1 MNTQK
6 KEQLLN
12 CSDFNQLLDTEYG
25 KRGTPVRE
33 QFEAEAEVFALGE
46 LLQQQRKSAGLTQQ
60 QLARQAGSNKSTVS
74 RIERGN
80 LNVSLDS
87 IFRIFSGMGRKVA
100 ISVLTLTLL
109 LTLGVGQMW
118 ASTTATLYYSIPA
131 STVGCY
137 TVKCYYNFGYS
148 QTGTVEMT
156 KEGYNGTDVVYSVT
170 VTADHDNV
178 DDMKFQLWN
187 GGSWVSEKQ
196 VLSGWVALDKNGK
209 MYSYSSNSWGT
220 KTMDASGSYKIY
232 FVNKD
237 SWSSRYTYA
246 YYADCHNNWSWP
258 GQSMTSASK
267 KYNGKDIYYIDLSS
281 RFPSVI
287 FNNNSGSETSSIACY
302 SNRGKMYYDGSFIT
316 LQYDVTL
323 DQQSGSDG
331 TSSIIATCGSAM
343 PGSKTAP
350 SRTGYTF
357 GGYYTSTGGGGT
369 KYYNADM
376 TSAAT
381 WPSDGSGPTT
391 LYAKWTENTY
401 SLTFANDG
409 HGTVAVGG
417 ASVSSGSSATVNY
430 HTTKTLVATPATGY
444 NFNNWTLSG
453 TNTGAVTIGSTTTA
467 STTIKA
473 TATGATVT
481 ANFAAN
487 TTTITLNK
495 GDHGAANQTA
505 TVNYD
510 ATALTSITAVSPSG
524 MYELTG
530 YYTSSDVKVL
540 NADGSFA
547 GSNVTGYITSDKW
560 SNASSAVTL
569 YAHWDAVSTY
579 TVSYSAGGGSGSMS
593 SNTGITSG
601 GSQTISTNS
610 FTRSGYTFS
619 HWTADVAVTANSK
632 SVAAGGTIAAGAT
645 LSNIT
650 SNIALTAN
658 WIENDYTVT
667 VTAGSNGSVASGSV
681 TGHKD
686 TKVTL
691 PTATANT
698 GYHFDTW
705 TTTTGSVTYDNKT
718 SASTAQ
724 VYGLSA
730 DATVRADFAANTY
743 SVVFNANGGTG
754 SMSNEAFTYDASAKA
769 LTSNSFS
776 KSGYTFVGWATSAA
790 RANAMNIDYTNG
802 QSVQNLTSTNGGT
815 FNLYAVWAKKYYIG
829 GRFQHDWEDGTTT
842 TNEMTYDATTGY
854 YKFETN
860 KTVNELSVQWHNV
873 SGDYY
878 ANQVFFIHT
887 GNGKTGSSSNPFY
900 TTPNEDGAGLNFET
914 SNSYA
919 NALVLANQETTWGEI
934 VTNRLVQFS
943 NTDNLSSNVIVW
955 WDPANKKVWYTATE
969 SLNTN
974 YYLLGF
980 GTGNWSETDARRFTV
995 ASLNATT
1002 ATVTVSLTAKTYTG
1016 GDNEDGFKVKNGSN
1030 YYGNTGTMTRA
1041 NCSNWSFTTG
1051 SNNNCGIPADMAG
1064 TYTFTLNLST
1074 MQVSA
1079 TYPTES
1085 GFTVTTTSS
1094 AGGSADAASYTAYE
1108 FTTTAISATPSTG
1121 YYFTGW
1127 EATSGSVDFADA
1139 SSASTT
1145 INGVTA
1151 AATIRANFAPM
1162 WVIAGG
1168 DSQNGENGDDVMGNW
1183 STSANQIVNIGT
1195 NANSKDTGYV
1205 EITLPANTTF
1215 YFKVKDVSLAANAGW
1230 YGNSNSTQYMTYAAN
1245 NMQPW
1250 TFGTDGSNTANCG
1263 ITTAGAGTYK
1273 FAWNITDK
1281 KVSVHFPTSYTVTFG
1296 YGTGGSEVTA
1306 TVEDATTI
1314 TSGQYAAAGKD
1325 ITFTQTPST
1334 GYTFKGWYTTSD
1346 GNSAVTGMG
1355 TSDAVYDDIAANIN
1369 VYAQY
1374 TEDMHTVTVTAGEH
1388 GSITTP
1394 AGGSGSTVSAGIAT
1408 GAAIVAAVADYGYYF
1423 QGWTVESGSATFANA
1438 SALSTTVYATADATI
1453 KANFVSHWTIA
1464 GGNSG
1469 DPDGADAMGDWS
1481 TVANGI
1487 DNFEEV
1493 NSEWIGYVDIDLPA
1507 NTTFYFKVRDLYDGS
1522 AWYGNTGEMT
1532 IDNSTGWLMT
1542 LQTSNCSITTAGKGT
1557 YRFTWNETTKHLT
1570 VTYPTSYTVS
1580 YSVYTFLGND
1590 ESNSES
1596 TTGGSI
1602 SSVVDGDAI
1611 ALTSGKYV
1619 VSGGTAVFTH
1629 AAAAT
1634 NYHFAGWYSDA
1645 ACETAYVDGE
1655 GDAAITDEVLTLTV
1669 SGNKTVYAKFAETMT
1684 TVNIAHNAHGHVE
1697 LGGETVTSATA
1708 GVYTT
1713 RTITAVPDA
1722 GWYFAGWTVS
1732 DGADCNVAST
1742 DGRNDNEP
1750 SSTTLSGLG
1759 IGTTGTVTANF
1770 VENDKVYFRNWNDD
1784 ADAPLW
1790 ENVYVYFNI
1799 SFEDDCAKSSTNSSY
1814 IVQMTQ
1820 IGESN
1825 VYWAYVPRAV
1835 YNVANIAFSNHE
1847 FGTNYKFYQHE
1858 AVKRG
1863 DYNRA
1868 LSMFVPRHSDTEE
1881 LNKTN
1886 YYKGYWKHYG
1896 LKAGSDAGYRIERY
1910 NGSTYEQPSDNGGDR
1925 VKFLVVNDNTIE
1937 YQLRVDNQEEG
1948 HNNYMIYSEAGIHY
1962 ITFDGS
1968 PVVTGYTVTTANHSD
1983 IGLTEYTSGS
1993 PRFYITPTSEG
2004 VYKLVIDMSHDMMR
2018 LSVIYPVAVGDYMLV
2033 HNYNDGSA
2041 KISRSDII
2049 KPDEVASRL
2058 YSMYIDNI
2066 TAHTKSLKLKK
2077 CTALTEGVPVWSA
2090 GEDVSMSGFKADTAG
2105 VFQFNVAIAADNAT
2119 LSDIATYHGNY
2130 YIKTDCA
2137 DGGWTAYKSNILEH
2151 NSSTFSASDPKTYD
2165 YYFCR
2170 WVESDMYDGDNNT
2183 NFNVKCVVA
2192 NDYNNALSDTLTGDA
2207 IIGVNNDVLP
2217 YNANVRFSY
2226 NSVTNEL
2233 RRAYI
2238 NGATDWQESF
2248 LRISAGDASQ
2258 IRSKYTHTA
2267 YSGNDTT
2274 LTDKNNWIYQLD
2286 LEAHTNA
2293 RVKLTANYRFN
2304 STDHEQYF
2312 KGNSGDYTDA
2322 NTEQII
2328 QGTSADTWFPLRV
2341 VYDFKIDKLIAGYL
2355 PGNTNVTS
2363 SEAIY
2368 SDVLIIRNG
2377 QGDGTQLTFSTGKE
2391 LSNVKTVY
2399 GVMEFN
2405 KSDIQNT
2412 GLSRYTR
2419 NTYWVSFPFDVRLD
2433 QVTGFG
2439 DYGKEWI
2446 IQYYDGATRA
2456 EKGAWKDSPNFW
2468 TYVMPSERNAGFVMK
2483 ANEGYLVSLSLNNMT
2498 PNDFWKNGVTTV
2510 SLYFPSKDPVETING
2525 TLPSAASYVVPE
2537 HPCTIERDGRYFKDA
2552 NWNIIGVPSYANL
2565 TRGVQEE
2572 VTING
2577 NSVSFLYRHNTGNNH
2592 MEVQSLSGSFTF
2604 GVMKS
2609 YMVQYA
2615 GTIDWTS
2622 TIPSEVAA
2630 RRAPESD
2637 NKTLDLQ
2644 ILDGEGQLID
2654 RAFVRFS
2661 DESTDGLDLNKDL
2674 YKFFNEGGN
2683 VYTLC
2688 SDVELAAQIL
2698 PLGEGTLSI
2707 PVGVKADG
2715 NTTVE
2720 FAMPEGTEGMEV
2732 YLYDKQDGTYTNLLT
2747 STRQVTLNEGKT
2759 NDRFILM
2766 VKEAKM
2772 PTAVISTEQDAENT
2786 VKYLRNGHLFIK
2798 RGGRLYNAEGK
2809 LVNNVK

>member
-1 MNTQK
+1 MLENLGANIQIRA
-6 KEQLLN
+6 
-12 CSDFNQLLDTEYG
+12 DVAGEYEV
-25 KRGTPVRE
+25 KVDYSSTP
-33 QFEAEAEVFALGE
+33 
-46 LLQQQRKSAGLTQQ
+46 
-60 QLARQAGSNKSTVS
+60 
-74 RIERGN
+74 I
-80 LNVSLDS
+80 
-87 IFRIFSGMGRKVA
+87 
-100 ISVLTLTLL
+100 
-109 LTLGVGQMW
+109 
-118 ASTTATLYYSIPA
+118 
-131 STVGCY
+131 
-137 TVKCYYNFGYS
+137 
-148 QTGTVEMT
+148 
-156 KEGYNGTDVVYSVT
+156 VT
-170 VTADHDNV
+170 VTFPSETLYTVTVAAGA
-178 DDMKFQLWN
+178 
-187 GGSWVSEKQ
+187 GGSVSTASLTNVGVSTKSAE
-196 VLSGWVALDKNGK
+196 VTATPNVGYVFT
-209 MYSYSSNSWGT
+209 SWTLPAGT
-220 KTMDASGSYKIY
+220 SA
-232 FVNKD
+232 
-237 SWSSRYTYA
+237 
-246 YYADCHNNWSWP
+246 AD
-258 GQSMTSASK
+258 GYTSASNPIK
-267 KYNGKDIYYIDLSS
+267 IN
-281 RFPSVI
+281 
-287 FNNNSGSETSSIACY
+287 
-302 SNRGKMYYDGSFIT
+302 
-316 LQYDVTL
+316 
-323 DQQSGSDG
+323 
-331 TSSIIATCGSAM
+331 ATAA
-343 PGSKTAP
+343 SKT
-350 SRTGYTF
+350 
-357 GGYYTSTGGGGT
+357 
-369 KYYNADM
+369 
-376 TSAAT
+376 
-381 WPSDGSGPTT
+381 
-391 LYAKWTENTY
+391 
-401 SLTFANDG
+401 
-409 HGTVAVGG
+409 
-417 ASVSSGSSATVNY
+417 
-430 HTTKTLVATPATGY
+430 
-444 NFNNWTLSG
+444 
-453 TNTGAVTIGSTTTA
+453 I
-467 STTIKA
+467 
-473 TATGATVT
+473 T
-481 ANFAAN
+481 ANFAAATAFIEGRFHVTNASRDGSWTN
-487 TTTITLNK
+487 TFSEGDWNENSTAIKFTWDGTNSRYYLHTYATPHELTTQISSQDPVFYIKESSSSSSLANVASYWSATSQTLTAAGTGNK
-495 GDHGAANQTA
+495 RTLAHSGTFYNNRLKFNSADESGYAILYFDEAGIWYELEQTLKYDGNGNTGGSAPAGTVYYDKGATA
-505 TVNYD
+505 TAASNSY
-510 ATALTSITAVSPSG
+510 TR
-524 MYELTG
+524 TG
-530 YYTSSDVKVL
+530 YVFAGWNTR
-540 NADGSFA
+540 ADGNGTSYAA
-547 GSNVTGYITSDKW
+547 GASVTMNSNI
-560 SNASSAVTL
+560 TL
-569 YAHWDAVSTY
+569 YAQWNENSYNA
-579 TVSYSAGGGSGSMS
+579 TVSAGANGSVSPTGTVAIKQVTGTELTASPSTNYVFSNWTYSGGGIALKSP
-593 SNTGITSG
+593 
-601 GSQTISTNS
+601 STATTNPAT
-610 FTRSGYTFS
+610 FTAT
-619 HWTADVAVTANSK
+619 TT
-632 SVAAGGTIAAGAT
+632 GGTIQANFADQWALTGIGGDWGTYYGLPYKSANVYEGTKVLTAGNHTFKVVDRKTSTYYTEASKTITRAANTANAATTGGTGNEMTITADAAGT
-645 LSNIT
+645 YTFNYNT
-650 SNIALTAN
+650 STHVLTVTYPA
-658 WIENDYTVT
+658 DPTYTVT
-667 VTAGSNGSVASGSV
+667 VTAGA
-681 TGHKD
+681 H
-686 TKVTL
+686 
-691 PTATANT
+691 
-698 GYHFDTW
+698 
-705 TTTTGSVTYDNKT
+705 
-718 SASTAQ
+718 
-724 VYGLSA
+724 
-730 DATVRADFAANTY
+730 
-743 SVVFNANGGTG
+743 GT
-754 SMSNEAFTYDASAKA
+754 
-769 LTSNSFS
+769 
-776 KSGYTFVGWATSAA
+776 
-790 RANAMNIDYTNG
+790 
-802 QSVQNLTSTNGGT
+802 
-815 FNLYAVWAKKYYIG
+815 
-829 GRFQHDWEDGTTT
+829 
-842 TNEMTYDATTGY
+842 
-854 YKFETN
+854 
-860 KTVNELSVQWHNV
+860 
-873 SGDYY
+873 
-878 ANQVFFIHT
+878 
-887 GNGKTGSSSNPFY
+887 
-900 TTPNEDGAGLNFET
+900 
-914 SNSYA
+914 
-919 NALVLANQETTWGEI
+919 
-934 VTNRLVQFS
+934 
-943 NTDNLSSNVIVW
+943 
-955 WDPANKKVWYTATE
+955 
-969 SLNTN
+969 
-974 YYLLGF
+974 
-980 GTGNWSETDARRFTV
+980 
-995 ASLNATT
+995 
-1002 ATVTVSLTAKTYTG
+1002 
-1016 GDNEDGFKVKNGSN
+1016 
-1030 YYGNTGTMTRA
+1030 
-1041 NCSNWSFTTG
+1041 
-1051 SNNNCGIPADMAG
+1051 
-1064 TYTFTLNLST
+1064 
-1074 MQVSA
+1074 
-1079 TYPTES
+1079 
-1085 GFTVTTTSS
+1085 
-1094 AGGSADAASYTAYE
+1094 
-1108 FTTTAISATPSTG
+1108 
-1121 YYFTGW
+1121 
-1127 EATSGSVDFADA
+1127 
-1139 SSASTT
+1139 
-1145 INGVTA
+1145 
-1151 AATIRANFAPM
+1151 
-1162 WVIAGG
+1162 
-1168 DSQNGENGDDVMGNW
+1168 
-1183 STSANQIVNIGT
+1183 
-1195 NANSKDTGYV
+1195 
-1205 EITLPANTTF
+1205 
-1215 YFKVKDVSLAANAGW
+1215 
-1230 YGNSNSTQYMTYAAN
+1230 
-1245 NMQPW
+1245 
-1250 TFGTDGSNTANCG
+1250 
-1263 ITTAGAGTYK
+1263 
-1273 FAWNITDK
+1273 
-1281 KVSVHFPTSYTVTFG
+1281 
-1296 YGTGGSEVTA
+1296 
-1306 TVEDATTI
+1306 
-1314 TSGQYAAAGKD
+1314 
-1325 ITFTQTPST
+1325 
-1334 GYTFKGWYTTSD
+1334 
-1346 GNSAVTGMG
+1346 
-1355 TSDAVYDDIAANIN
+1355 
-1369 VYAQY
+1369 
-1374 TEDMHTVTVTAGEH
+1374 
-1388 GSITTP
+1388 ITTP
-1394 AGGSGSTVSAGIAT
+1394 TAPATTVSAGEFT
-1408 GAAIVAAVADYGYYF
+1408 PAAIAAAVADYGYYF
-1423 QGWTVESGSATFANA
+1423 SRWTVESGSATFGDETSASTIVNA
-1438 SALSTTVYATADATI
+1438 TSNATI
-1453 KANFVSHWTIA
+1453 KANFVSHWTVA
-1464 GGNSG
+1464 GGDSENNAN
-1469 DPDGADAMGDWS
+1469 GADAMGNWNE
-1481 TVANGI
+1481 TTNGI
-1487 DNFEEV
+1487 DNFTEV
-1493 NSEWIGYVDIDLPA
+1493 SSGVWVGYADIDLPA
-1507 NTTFYFKVRDLYDGS
+1507 NTTFYFKIRDLFNTN
-1522 AWYGNTGEMT
+1522 WYGNTGEMT
-1532 IDNSTGWLMT
+1532 IGNHTNWTMATDLG
-1542 LQTSNCSITTAGKGT
+1542 NCRITTAGAGT
-1557 YRFTWNETTKHLT
+1557 YRFTWNETNKQLT
-1570 VTYPTSYTVS
+1570 VTYPTSYTVT
-1580 YSVYTFLGND
+1580 YGKTVDNGQDIGGVTA
-1590 ESNSES
+1590 
-1596 TTGGSI
+1596 TG
-1602 SSVVDGDAI
+1602 DDDD

-1619 VSGGTAVFTH
+1619 SKGTATFT
-1629 AAAAT
+1629 AAAAA
-1634 NYHFAGWYSDA
+1634 NYHF
-1645 ACETAYVDGE
+1645 VDWRASSTYGE
-1655 GDAAITDEVLTLTV
+1655 GTQLSTDNPYTMTSIAE
-1669 SGNKTVYAKFAETMT
+1669 NKTVYAHYAENMA
-1684 TVNIAHNAHGHVE
+1684 TVTLAHTGNGHIE
-1697 LGGETVTSATA
+1697 IGGETVTSATA

-1750 SSTTLSGLG
+1750 SSTALSGLG
-1759 IGTTGTVTANF
+1759 TGTTGTVTANF

-1790 ENVYVYFNI
+1790 ENVYVYFGI
-1799 SFEDDCAKSSTNSSY
+1799 SWEDNCAKSSSNSNY

-1835 YNVANIAFSNHE
+1835 YAETNMAFSNHD
-1847 FGTNYKFYQHE
+1847 FGADYKFYEHE

-1881 LNKTN
+1881 QNYTT

-1948 HNNYMIYSEAGIHY
+1948 HNNYRIYSEAGIHY

-1983 IGLTEYTSGS
+1983 IGLTEYTLGS

-2090 GEDVSMSGFKADTAG
+2090 GNAVSMSGFKADTAG

-2151 NSSTFSASDPKTYD
+2151 NSSTFSTSDSKTYD

-2170 WVESDMYDGDNNT
+2170 WVESDLYDGDNNT

-2312 KGNSGDYTDA
+2312 KGNTGDYTDA

-2377 QGDGTQLTFSTGKE
+2377 QGDGTQLTFGTGKE

-2405 KSDIQNT
+2405 KSDIQNA
-2412 GLSRYTR
+2412 GLSRYAR

-2510 SLYFPSKDPVETING
+2510 SLYFPSKDPVGTING

-2715 NTTVE
+2715 NATVE
-2720 FAMPEGTEGMEV
+2720 FAMPEGTEGMEI

-2747 STRQVTLNEGKT
+2747 STRTVNLTEGKT

-2809 LVNNVK
+2809 FVNNVK

>member
-1 MNTQK
+1 MKNINFSQK
-6 KEQLLN
+6 QMHDGGGV
-12 CSDFNQLLDTEYG
+12 SM
-25 KRGTPVRE
+25 
-33 QFEAEAEVFALGE
+33 
-46 LLQQQRKSAGLTQQ
+46 
-60 QLARQAGSNKSTVS
+60 VS
-74 RIERGN
+74 RCVRI
-80 LNVSLDS
+80 VKSLS
-87 IFRIFSGMGRKVA
+87 RTVA
-100 ISVLTLTLL
+100 VLTLL

-118 ASTTATLYYSIPA
+118 AANEYNKRYLYVNSSNCSWWTDASAQPALNAYFNTDCSNDWAAFQEEASGALTSTSWYFDLSGMHSSYLYFRGFKIERHPKNTGNYWNTVTAGAENNGTHNCLWINSDGGGMSWGNYAVPISSITLSATSGYLSGSGTSGSPYLVPVGTNISLSASPTCTPADGTMSFCANFGTSPAASPTTVTSTGSYSVSSTSKVEVKCKGRNKYGDVYSADVTSNSIYVQGVVPSVGVSSASSVTTTTATLNA
-131 STVGCY
+131 
-137 TVKCYYNFGYS
+137 
-148 QTGTVEMT
+148 
-156 KEGYNGTDVVYSVT
+156 SVT
-170 VTADHDNV
+170 VNGATTTAYGFKYGTTNNV
-178 DDMKFQLWN
+178 ATLQASGTDASTSGALAANATSFSRDITSLSPSTTYYYISYVTTASGTYYSASTQSFTTATPAEPTHNVTVYYKYNSSDIQSSATESAVGESTPRGVTAPSITGYTFSYWSLGNGLTNESGSTTANPISITTKASGTYTLTANYTINSYTVTFNAMSGSGSMSNESFNYNQTNALTTNAYTRSGYVFKGWATSSANATAGTVAYADGANYTMGSANVTLYAVWYKKAYFVNVPKWTAANVKAHVYTGGDSWQTWNGTEEKMTSTGTTVFGYTIYSYEFPDTYTTVIFHNNGANQTDAWTWSSSTPYYYHGAGTQYASVDAIRQAWKVYGSWNMTGEDWNSNDFSSYSANTATYTVSLVASTTYNFKYVFAGTNTWYGSN
-187 GGSWVSEKQ
+187 GGSMSDGDTWTLNGSSDVSFTTTIAGTYTFTIDY
-196 VLSGWVALDKNGK
+196 SGMN
-209 MYSYSSNSWGT
+209 SNSAPSCTVDFPVSYTLTYDIGT
-220 KTMDASGSYKIY
+220 VPGNDGSISCATASGSY
-232 FVNKD
+232 V
-237 SWSSRYTYA
+237 
-246 YYADCHNNWSWP
+246 
-258 GQSMTSASK
+258 
-267 KYNGKDIYYIDLSS
+267 
-281 RFPSVI
+281 PSG
-287 FNNNSGSETSSIACY
+287 NT
-302 SNRGKMYYDGSFIT
+302 
-316 LQYDVTL
+316 VTL
-323 DQQSGSDG
+323 TGP
-331 TSSIIATCGSAM
+331 AA
-343 PGSKTAP
+343 K
-350 SRTGYTF
+350 TGYTWKGWF
-357 GGYYTSTGGGGT
+357 TNAAGTTGQIADVSRAIT
-369 KYYNADM
+369 VTMNADK
-376 TSAAT
+376 
-381 WPSDGSGPTT
+381 T
-391 LYAKWTENTY
+391 LYACYTENTY
-401 SLTFANDG
+401 STN
-409 HGTVAVGG
+409 VAVTPAATGSITSPTPSEGKINVSHHTGTSVTASANTNYVFDHWSVADGG
-417 ASVSSGSSATVNY
+417 LTVSS
-430 HTTKTLVATPATGY
+430 TTSNPAT
-444 NFNNWTLSG
+444 F
-453 TNTGAVTIGSTTTA
+453 
-467 STTIKA
+467 KA
-473 TATGATVT
+473 TGTGGTIT
-481 ANFAAN
+481 ANFADQWALTGIGGDWDTYYGLPYKSANVYEGSVTLTADNHTFKVVDRKTSTYYTEASKTITRAAN
-487 TTTITLNK
+487 TANAATTGGTGNEMTIT
-495 GDHGAANQTA
+495 
-505 TVNYD
+505 
-510 ATALTSITAVSPSG
+510 
-524 MYELTG
+524 
-530 YYTSSDVKVL
+530 
-540 NADGSFA
+540 ADKA
-547 GSNVTGYITSDKW
+547 G
-560 SNASSAVTL
+560 
-569 YAHWDAVSTY
+569 TY
-579 TVSYSAGGGSGSMS
+579 TFNY
-593 SNTGITSG
+593 NT
-601 GSQTISTNS
+601 STHVL
-610 FTRSGYTFS
+610 TVTYP
-619 HWTADVAVTANSK
+619 ADPT
-632 SVAAGGTIAAGAT
+632 
-645 LSNIT
+645 
-650 SNIALTAN
+650 
-658 WIENDYTVT
+658 YTVT
-667 VTAGSNGSVASGSV
+667 VTAGA
-681 TGHKD
+681 H
-686 TKVTL
+686 
-691 PTATANT
+691 
-698 GYHFDTW
+698 
-705 TTTTGSVTYDNKT
+705 
-718 SASTAQ
+718 
-724 VYGLSA
+724 
-730 DATVRADFAANTY
+730 
-743 SVVFNANGGTG
+743 GT
-754 SMSNEAFTYDASAKA
+754 
-769 LTSNSFS
+769 
-776 KSGYTFVGWATSAA
+776 
-790 RANAMNIDYTNG
+790 
-802 QSVQNLTSTNGGT
+802 
-815 FNLYAVWAKKYYIG
+815 
-829 GRFQHDWEDGTTT
+829 
-842 TNEMTYDATTGY
+842 
-854 YKFETN
+854 
-860 KTVNELSVQWHNV
+860 
-873 SGDYY
+873 
-878 ANQVFFIHT
+878 
-887 GNGKTGSSSNPFY
+887 
-900 TTPNEDGAGLNFET
+900 
-914 SNSYA
+914 
-919 NALVLANQETTWGEI
+919 
-934 VTNRLVQFS
+934 
-943 NTDNLSSNVIVW
+943 
-955 WDPANKKVWYTATE
+955 
-969 SLNTN
+969 
-974 YYLLGF
+974 
-980 GTGNWSETDARRFTV
+980 
-995 ASLNATT
+995 
-1002 ATVTVSLTAKTYTG
+1002 
-1016 GDNEDGFKVKNGSN
+1016 
-1030 YYGNTGTMTRA
+1030 
-1041 NCSNWSFTTG
+1041 
-1051 SNNNCGIPADMAG
+1051 
-1064 TYTFTLNLST
+1064 
-1074 MQVSA
+1074 
-1079 TYPTES
+1079 
-1085 GFTVTTTSS
+1085 
-1094 AGGSADAASYTAYE
+1094 
-1108 FTTTAISATPSTG
+1108 
-1121 YYFTGW
+1121 
-1127 EATSGSVDFADA
+1127 
-1139 SSASTT
+1139 
-1145 INGVTA
+1145 
-1151 AATIRANFAPM
+1151 
-1162 WVIAGG
+1162 
-1168 DSQNGENGDDVMGNW
+1168 
-1183 STSANQIVNIGT
+1183 
-1195 NANSKDTGYV
+1195 
-1205 EITLPANTTF
+1205 
-1215 YFKVKDVSLAANAGW
+1215 
-1230 YGNSNSTQYMTYAAN
+1230 
-1245 NMQPW
+1245 
-1250 TFGTDGSNTANCG
+1250 
-1263 ITTAGAGTYK
+1263 
-1273 FAWNITDK
+1273 
-1281 KVSVHFPTSYTVTFG
+1281 
-1296 YGTGGSEVTA
+1296 
-1306 TVEDATTI
+1306 
-1314 TSGQYAAAGKD
+1314 
-1325 ITFTQTPST
+1325 
-1334 GYTFKGWYTTSD
+1334 
-1346 GNSAVTGMG
+1346 
-1355 TSDAVYDDIAANIN
+1355 
-1369 VYAQY
+1369 
-1374 TEDMHTVTVTAGEH
+1374 
-1388 GSITTP
+1388 ITTP
-1394 AGGSGSTVSAGIAT
+1394 TAPATTVSAGEFT
-1408 GAAIVAAVADYGYYF
+1408 PAAIAAAVADYGYYF
-1423 QGWTVESGSATFANA
+1423 SRWTVESGSATFGDET
-1438 SALSTTVYATADATI
+1438 SASTTVNATSNATI
-1453 KANFVSHWTIA
+1453 KANFVSHWTVA
-1464 GGNSG
+1464 GGDSENNAN
-1469 DPDGADAMGDWS
+1469 GADAMGNWNE
-1481 TVANGI
+1481 TTNGI
-1487 DNFEEV
+1487 DNFTEV
-1493 NSEWIGYVDIDLPA
+1493 SSGVWVGYADIDLPA
-1507 NTTFYFKVRDLYDGS
+1507 NTTFYFKIRDLFNTN
-1522 AWYGNTGEMT
+1522 WYGNTGEMT
-1532 IDNSTGWLMT
+1532 IGNHTNWTMATDLG
-1542 LQTSNCSITTAGKGT
+1542 NCRITTAGAGT
-1557 YRFTWNETTKHLT
+1557 YRFTWNETNKQLT
-1570 VTYPTSYTVS
+1570 VTYPTSYTVT
-1580 YSVYTFLGND
+1580 YGKTVDNGQDIGGVTA
-1590 ESNSES
+1590 
-1596 TTGGSI
+1596 TGD
-1602 SSVVDGDAI
+1602 DGD

-1619 VSGGTAVFTH
+1619 AKGTATFT
-1629 AAAAT
+1629 AAAAA
-1634 NYHFAGWYSDA
+1634 NYHF
-1645 ACETAYVDGE
+1645 VDWRTSGTYGE
-1655 GDAAITDEVLTLTV
+1655 GTQLSTDNPYTMTSIAA
-1669 SGNKTVYAKFAETMT
+1669 NKTVYAHYAENMT
-1684 TVNIAHNAHGHVE
+1684 DVTLAHTGNGHIE
-1697 LGGETVTSATA
+1697 IGGATVTSTTA
-1708 GVYTT
+1708 GTVTT

-1759 IGTTGTVTANF
+1759 TGTTGTVTANF

-1825 VYWAYVPRAV
+1825 VYWAYVPRTV

-1847 FGTNYKFYQHE
+1847 FGTNYKFYQYE

-1863 DYNRA
+1863 DYNRS

-1881 LNKTN
+1881 QNSTK

-1968 PVVTGYTVTTANHSD
+1968 PVVTGYTVTTASHSD
-1983 IGLTEYTSGS
+1983 IGLTEYTLGS

-2049 KPDEVASRL
+2049 KPDEVSSRL

-2066 TAHTKSLKLKK
+2066 TAHTKSLKFKK

-2090 GEDVSMSGFKADTAG
+2090 GNAVSMSGFKADTAG

-2151 NSSTFSASDPKTYD
+2151 NSSTFSTSDSKTYD

-2293 RVKLTANYRFN
+2293 RVKLTANYRFHD
-2304 STDHEQYF
+2304 TDHEQYF

-2377 QGDGTQLTFSTGKE
+2377 QGDGTQLTFGTGKE

-2405 KSDIQNT
+2405 KSDIQNA
-2412 GLSRYTR
+2412 GLSRYAR

-2510 SLYFPSKDPVETING
+2510 SLYFPSKDPVGTING

-2615 GTIDWTS
+2615 GTINWTS

-2715 NTTVE
+2715 NATVE

-2747 STRQVTLNEGKT
+2747 STRTVNLTEGKT

-2809 LVNNVK
+2809 FVNNVK